1 MEYIVIFLPLLG
13 AFFSGFFG
21 NLIGNKFSQILTS
34 AFVSISAIFSILIF
48 YNVLTNNY
56 ESNLIVAKWINSGT
70 LNVNWSIK
78 IDALSSVML
87 VVVTFVSSLVHIY
100 SFEYMNND
108 PHRNRFIGFLS
119 LFTFFM
125 LVLVSADNCLL
136 MFFG

>member
-13 AFFSGFFG
+13 AFISGFFG

-87 VVVTFVSSLVHIY
+87 VVVTFV
-100 SFEYMNND
+100 
-108 PHRNRFIGFLS
+108 
-119 LFTFFM
+119 
-125 LVLVSADNCLL
+125 CLL
-136 MFFG
+136 YTSPSPRDLYRSRMPSSA